1 MSSRSNYVL
10 VVKMLT
16 SSRKVLSNE
25 SVCANAAPCEHVECN
40 LIDVWNELLLSDI
53 LVHVLFKL
61 ILRVSYTGVFASTG
75 HSAPHYKW

>member
-40 LIDVWNELLLSDI
+40 LIDIWNELLL
-53 LVHVLFKL
+53 
-61 ILRVSYTGVFASTG
+61 
-75 HSAPHYKW
+75 